1 MTRKQRTIHEYCSAN
16 PAPTR
21 HRKAGE
27 KTAVRRNPL
36 SGGWAWK
43 PDENTA
49 KALKRGTRKIRKAKE
64 AEHQRIMEKAKM
76 ATTSKRKSS
85 KKVSKKTT
93 AKKVATKSAN
103 GLIPL
108 KKICQQLKLDPKMA
122 RRKLRDE
129 GVKGHDAKSRWQFT
143 AAQAKRVK
151 AVLQA

>member
-1 MTRKQRTIHEYCSAN
+1 MTRKQRTIHEYCATN

-36 SGGWAWK
+36 SAGWAWK
-43 PDENTA
+43 PDDKTA
-49 KALKRGTRKIRKAKE
+49 KALKRGTRKIRKAKD
-64 AEHQRIMEKAKM
+64 AEHQRIMEEAKM
-76 ATTSKRKSS
+76 ATAKRKSS
-85 KKVSKKTT
+85 KKVSKKTS
-93 AKKVATKSAN
+93 AKKVTRKKAN

-122 RRKLRDE
+122 RRKLRAE
-129 GVKGHDAKSRWQFT
+129 GVKGHSAKSRWEFT
-143 AAQAKRVK
+143 AAQAKRAK

>member
-1 MTRKQRTIHEYCSAN
+1 MTRKQRTISEYCSAN

-43 PDENTA
+43 PDEKTA

-85 KKVSKKTT
+85 KKVSKKTS
-93 AKKVATKSAN
+93 AKKVAAKAN
-103 GLIPL
+103 GMIPL
-108 KKICQQLKLDPKMA
+108 KRICQQLKLDPKMA
-122 RRKLRDE
+122 RRKLRAE
-129 GVKGHDAKSRWQFT
+129 GVKGHDSKSRWEFT
-143 AAQAKRVK
+143 AAQAKRAK